1 MDRAVVIHPVLPPNR
16 RIIAVSD
23 IHGNLPFFL
32 SLMEKIR
39 LTPED
44 ILVLDGDMLEKGRDS
59 LALLRRLMALART
72 HTLYPLCGN
81 CDGLVLRFFET
92 DALDRRFFS
101 VYLPQHPWPG
111 RAASSSWRTCPACA
125 GTCGRPTRR
134 SGPGC
139 AACPPFWRPSI
150 WSLSTGASLR
160 WTIWI
165 SWSGGAA

>member
-101 VYLPQHPWPG
+101 VYLPQHPESTLRQLAREGGFEQLEDLP
-111 RAASSSWRTCPACA
+111 RL
-125 GTCGRPTRR
+125 RR
-134 SGPGC
+134 DL
-139 AACPPFWRPSI
+139 R
-150 WSLSTGASLR
+150 STGASLR